1 MSMPPIKYADNNG
14 VFIAYRTMGGG
25 DDVVVTAA
33 ATLTMDAMSKYAE
46 SLVVS
51 NRVTWYDKRGT
62 GASDGAAN
70 FSFEER
76 VDDIRAVM
84 DAAGIERAHLFGQ
97 SEGGPQSIL
106 FAATYPE
113 RVKSLTLY
121 GTYPSCMKKRDYPHG
136 FDMTVSQWSRF
147 VDRVVASAAGDR
159 EAMAWFWD
167 MWAPTL
173 AAQPGFFDLIA
184 NLPKSTSPGAARLI
198 WEAMYEADVRALL
211 PLIQVP
217 TTVVHVTGDRVA
229 PIEGGRYL
237 AKHIPGAKLV
247 EIVGNDHFA
256 LEIYPEIVD
265 AINEHVVNAKTD
277 RVDHRFDRR
286 LMAVLFTD
294 IVNSTPTAA
303 RAGDRAW
310 TELLD
315 RHDKLARRLVM
326 AHGGRHVKS
335 TGDGLVATFEGPSG
349 AVRCAAELHAQ
360 MVEIG
365 LPIRAGIHVGEIE
378 IRSDGDIAGIGV
390 HIAARIAGLATASQT
405 VVSRTVKDLVVG
417 SDLRFDD
424 FGEHRLK
431 GVDDTWQCFTV
442 APPTPPT

>member
-1 MSMPPIKYADNNG
+1 MTMPPMKYADNNG
-14 VFIAYRTMGGG
+14 VFIAYRTIGDG
-25 DDVVVTAA
+25 DDVVMTAA
-33 ATLTMDAMSKYAE
+33 AILTMETMWGLAE
-46 SLVVS
+46 RFAVS
-51 NRVTWYDKRGT
+51 NRVTWFDKRGT

-84 DAAGIERAHLFGQ
+84 DAAGIERAHLWGA
-97 SEGGPQSIL
+97 SEGGPQSII

-121 GTYPSCMKKRDYPHG
+121 GTYPSCMKRRDYPHG

-147 VDRVVASAAGDR
+147 VDRVVASTAGDR
-159 EAMAWFWD
+159 DAMAWFWD

-173 AAQPGFFDLIA
+173 AAQPGFFDIIDA
-184 NLPKSTSPGAARLI
+184 LPKTTSPGAARLI

-211 PLIQVP
+211 PAVQVP
-217 TTVVHVTGDRVA
+217 TTIVHVTGDRVA

-247 EIVGNDHFA
+247 EIVGNDHFTLA
-256 LEIYPEIVD
+256 MYPEVIEAV
-265 AINEHVVNAKTD
+265 NEHVANAKTD
-277 RVDHRFDRR
+277 RVDHHFDRR

-294 IVNSTPTAA
+294 IVNSTPTAS

-315 RHDKLARRLVM
+315 RHDTLGRRLVNT
-326 AHGGRHVKS
+326 HGGRHVKS

-349 AVRCAAELHAQ
+349 AVRCAADLHAQ
-360 MVEIG
+360 MVELG

-378 IRSDGDIAGIGV
+378 TRPDGDIAGIGV

-431 GVDDTWQCFTV
+431 GIDETWHCFKV
-442 APPTPPT
+442 ASP